1 MANANLLLTFSIEK
15 ETENELSYAREQIAK
30 LRAERLKLK
39 TELEKEKQDHIKI
52 SQEEF
57 KELKMLHETLKPENQ
72 ELAKIIQQQRG
83 E

>member
-15 ETENELSYAREQIAK
+15 GIENELSHTREQSAE
-30 LRAERLKLK
+30 LRAEFLKLK
-39 TELEKEKQDHIKI
+39 TELGKEKQDHIKT
-52 SQEEF
+52 SQEL
-57 KELKMLHETLKPENQ
+57 KEPKMLHETLKPENQ